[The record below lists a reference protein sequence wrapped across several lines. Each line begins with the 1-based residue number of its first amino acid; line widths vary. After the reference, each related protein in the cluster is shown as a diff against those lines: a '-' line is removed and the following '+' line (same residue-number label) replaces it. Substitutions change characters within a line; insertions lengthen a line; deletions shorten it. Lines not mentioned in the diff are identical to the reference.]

1 MLMTSVEI
9 VEALSEEVDV
19 DSSVAMED
27 GLVVLFHVRSLIWS
41 IRAMVF
47 CSAIAAVSPAF
58 DSFKLL
64 P

>member
-1 MLMTSVEI
+1 MLMTSLEI
-9 VEALSEEVDV
+9 VKALSEDGDV
-19 DSSVAMED
+19 VSSVAMED

-41 IRAMVF
+41 IRAMLF

-58 DSFKLL
+58 ASLTVL